1 MAHGTTD
8 KEFKDPYNVF
18 YFIGLLLALVPATLV
33 ASLTMYKVL
42 SGGHF

>member
-1 MAHGTTD
+1 MEHGTTEQ
-8 KEFKDPYNVF
+8 EFKDPYNIF
-18 YFIGLLLALVPATLV
+18 YFIGLLVALVPATIV

>member
-1 MAHGTTD
+1 MNNGTTEQ
-8 KEFKDPYNVF
+8 EFKDPYNVF

-33 ASLTMYKVL
+33 GSLTMYKVL